1 MIKVDSVVA
10 AKELA
15 KLVSG
20 STYIGKNTYSKV
32 EDIFCAIVAGTE
44 MGIPPLTALRE
55 FHNIQGKW
63 EISGTLM
70 LGLAINR
77 GAIPQWE
84 ETSAERAVLLLRRF
98 GVTHRHEFSMQDAH
112 RAGLT
117 KRQVWKQYP
126 AAMLRARC
134 ASAAVRCFC
143 PDAVLGGVYVHG
155 EVSGETE
162 REEEMAEE
170 MSKDMAEELTEV
182 IERRQPMPSPDKE
195 ELSPGQEEELAYFVE
210 KIDSA
215 QTREELR
222 AIGKEI
228 GDRASQS
235 VKTTCEIAYSV
246 RLGELAA

>member
-1 MIKVDSVVA
+1 
-10 AKELA
+10 
-15 KLVSG
+15 
-20 STYIGKNTYSKV
+20 
-32 EDIFCAIVAGTE
+32 
-44 MGIPPLTALRE
+44 
-55 FHNIQGKW
+55 
-63 EISGTLM
+63 
-70 LGLAINR
+70 
-77 GAIPQWE
+77 
-84 ETSAERAVLLLRRF
+84 
-98 GVTHRHEFSMQDAH
+98 
-112 RAGLT
+112 
-117 KRQVWKQYP
+117 
-126 AAMLRARC
+126 
-134 ASAAVRCFC
+134 
-143 PDAVLGGVYVHG
+143 
-155 EVSGETE
+155 
-162 REEEMAEE
+162 